1 MSFACGRLGCPCRSR
16 RLTYGRTGP
25 ICYVSEAT
33 LAFAEKIESM
43 NTPFRRALTLAL
55 LLLPAG
61 AFAHPGHEAST
72 FVQGFAH
79 PLGGID
85 HLLAML
91 AVGILASRFEG
102 SARWTLSVS
111 FVTAMSIGAAAS
123 AAGFALA
130 GVELMIALSLVVFGA
145 AIVAVRKLPIALS
158 AAAVAGFA
166 LFHGYAHGAEMAGSS
181 LLAFGAGL
189 ILSTALLHGA
199 GLWITMRAHELGERA
214 QAAVRVCGGVIA
226 GIGLALT
233 FA

>member
-1 MSFACGRLGCPCRSR
+1 CRSARACACTESRRARSSRNRRGRRLRRAVHHHRSAYSDRSWRVEIASYDVSFACGRLGCPCRSR

-85 HLLAML
+85 
-91 AVGILASRFEG
+91 
-102 SARWTLSVS
+102 
-111 FVTAMSIGAAAS
+111 
-123 AAGFALA
+123 
-130 GVELMIALSLVVFGA
+130 
-145 AIVAVRKLPIALS
+145 
-158 AAAVAGFA
+158 
-166 LFHGYAHGAEMAGSS
+166 
-181 LLAFGAGL
+181 
-189 ILSTALLHGA
+189 
-199 GLWITMRAHELGERA
+199 
-214 QAAVRVCGGVIA
+214 
-226 GIGLALT
+226 
-233 FA
+233 